1 MAIFRLLLLNHLSE
15 AWFPAFV
22 KRLFNFFALSVF
34 EAIVL
39 RPTVMVC
46 KPTIGLIPFRER
58 TTFQNFDTSAVIRE
72 LEEYTPFTCLVF
84 RSLIHELGVKSQV
97 TKICNESV
105 VCFHGLIVVAAAV
118 SLNNKRIWL
127 RRNIRGVMAVT
138 LRGDVATCYPEHQIH
153 DEFSPG
159 ELKRD
164 SRKRGN
170 PPQSPQ

>member
-97 TKICNESV
+97 TKICNECCVFSWAD
-105 VCFHGLIVVAAAV
+105 CCGGRGLFKQQENMATEKYTWCNGRDAP
-118 SLNNKRIWL
+118 
-127 RRNIRGVMAVT
+127 RRCS
-138 LRGDVATCYPEHQIH
+138 DVLP
-153 DEFSPG
+153 
-159 ELKRD
+159 
-164 SRKRGN
+164 
-170 PPQSPQ
+170 